1 MLKRRGISPLV
12 GSLALAAVVATA
24 LTGCAGGVS
33 VHESA
38 ELAVITDSGFL
49 TGDEAAITG
58 TVAVTDEGCV
68 GIANADGNVY
78 PTIWPGGTSLADES
92 VATIDIPGVGSRAE
106 GDAIKGTGGYY
117 SATSRDALNP
127 VADRCAWEGEVI
139 GIRFH

>member
-1 MLKRRGISPLV
+1 M
-12 GSLALAAVVATA
+12 
-24 LTGCAGGVS
+24 S

-49 TGDEAAITG
+49 TGDEAAIRG

-68 GIANADGNVY
+68 GIADADGNVY
-78 PTIWPGGTSLADES
+78 PTIWPGGTSLAEAS
-92 VATIDIPGVGSRAE
+92 VATIDIPGIGSRAE
-106 GDAIKGTGGYY
+106 GDTIEGTGGYY

-139 GIRFH
+139 GIRFN